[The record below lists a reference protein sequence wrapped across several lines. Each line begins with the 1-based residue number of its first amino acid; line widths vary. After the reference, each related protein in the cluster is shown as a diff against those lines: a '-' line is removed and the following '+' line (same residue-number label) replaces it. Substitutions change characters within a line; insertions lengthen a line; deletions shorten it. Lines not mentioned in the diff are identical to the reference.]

1 LGRLFIEVGELFAPA
16 FLFDENGVR
25 RSGGVP
31 LFDCRRV
38 DLRAFPEVERDLE
51 SQVEQLG
58 YEVVDVQ
65 WGGSSHRPVLK
76 LRIDRPDAVPGT
88 GITVDDCAAV
98 SRGLEAW
105 LDEHESIAE
114 RYVLEVSSPGVDRPL
129 TRVRDFDR
137 FRGERVA
144 LKGHGVLAGRSER
157 LEGELLGLDESYEE
171 AVGVRIKLTDGD
183 EVTIPRS
190 DIRKANLVFTWK

>member
-1 LGRLFIEVGELFAPA
+1 M
-16 FLFDENGVR
+16 
-25 RSGGVP
+25 
-31 LFDCRRV
+31 
-38 DLRAFPEVERDLE
+38 
-51 SQVEQLG
+51 
-58 YEVVDVQ
+58 
-65 WGGSSHRPVLK
+65 
-76 LRIDRPDAVPGT
+76 
-88 GITVDDCAAV
+88 
-98 SRGLEAW
+98 
-105 LDEHESIAE
+105 
-114 RYVLEVSSPGVDRPL
+114 LEVSSPGVDRPL